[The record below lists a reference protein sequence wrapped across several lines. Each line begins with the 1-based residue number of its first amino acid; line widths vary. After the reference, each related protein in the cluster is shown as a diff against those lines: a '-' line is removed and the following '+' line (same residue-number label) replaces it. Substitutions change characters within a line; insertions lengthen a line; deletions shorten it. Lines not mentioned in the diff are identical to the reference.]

1 MLKSIKICILMLCML
16 FLNSC
21 TQANSYYEIIY
32 NEVSA
37 FNNDPIQIDW
47 TTNAIIYASQL
58 YQIDPLLF
66 TALVEQESGF
76 NLNAYSPVGAIGIAQ
91 LMPETASAIGVNPYN
106 PLENIIGGAAYL
118 RTQLNNFNGY
128 GAYNTTYALAAYNAG
143 PGAISKYNGIPPY
156 DETINYVKNI
166 ANIFN
171 RLNSYR

>member
-1 MLKSIKICILMLCML
+1 M
-16 FLNSC
+16 
-21 TQANSYYEIIY
+21 
-32 NEVSA
+32 
-37 FNNDPIQIDW
+37 
-47 TTNAIIYASQL
+47 
-58 YQIDPLLF
+58 
-66 TALVEQESGF
+66 
-76 NLNAYSPVGAIGIAQ
+76 GAIGIAQ